1 MAADIGIAPWD
12 FWRLTPAEFYQQ
24 IESHNKREENELKKL
39 AWQTVII
46 VNHWRKESDLLTVD
60 DLLPKKKEPKR
71 EMTDEEMAQNALA
84 WAIALGAEDRR
95 EVH

>member
-1 MAADIGIAPWD
+1 M
-12 FWRLTPAEFYQQ
+12 TPAEFYQRV
-24 IESHNKREENELKKL
+24 EAYAKREEQEMRKL

-46 VNHWRKESDLLTVD
+46 VNHWRKEADLLTVD

>member
-1 MAADIGIAPWD
+1 M
-12 FWRLTPAEFYQQ
+12 TPAEFYQRV
-24 IESHNKREENELKKL
+24 EVYAKREEQEMRKL
-39 AWQTVII
+39 AWQTAII
-46 VNHWRKESDLLTVD
+46 VNHWRKETDLLTVD

>member
-1 MAADIGIAPWD
+1 M
-12 FWRLTPAEFYQQ
+12 TPAEFYQHV
-24 IESHNKREENELKKL
+24 EAHTKREEQEMQKL
-39 AWQTVII
+39 IFI
-46 VNHWRKESDLLTVD
+46 VNHWRKEADLLTVD